1 MGLHYNTTLQ
11 ELGLSRNSVLA
22 GGAKRIARALEGSPS
37 LACLDLSGQRFEG
50 LGHRGAEAIA
60 TLIRWEG
67 ETALISA
74 RVERCS
80 NREPNPCR
88 RNTSITEINVSGNS
102 IGAAGAAAL
111 ASSLRAASA
120 GSRLARLVV
129 GSNGFD
135 SGSTAALFAAGA
147 ERGVVVNV

>member
-11 ELGLSRNSVLA
+11 ELSLSRNSVLA

-67 ETALISA
+67 ETAF
-74 RVERCS
+74 
-80 NREPNPCR
+80 
-88 RNTSITEINVSGNS
+88 
-102 IGAAGAAAL
+102 IGA
-111 ASSLRAASA
+111 
-120 GSRLARLVV
+120 
-129 GSNGFD
+129 D
-135 SGSTAALFAAGA
+135 HSTVTVKYIIVLMQ
-147 ERGVVVNV
+147 RVPSCHKCVIVCLWSVNYLHSDELCILTV